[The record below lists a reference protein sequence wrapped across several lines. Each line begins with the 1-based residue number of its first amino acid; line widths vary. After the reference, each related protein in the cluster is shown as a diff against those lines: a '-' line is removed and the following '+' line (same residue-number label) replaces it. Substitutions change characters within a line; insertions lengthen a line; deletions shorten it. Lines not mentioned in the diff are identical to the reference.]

1 MKFVSISP
9 QRKIRENSCKL
20 GGGGRRGEGRGGR
33 KWKRG
38 QRGVSRGKGMKE
50 RGKKGIKESTVNKQG
65 TITKLT
71 SRLQFIYL
79 FNFID

>member
-50 RGKKGIKESTVNKQG
+50 KGRKGITESKQ
-65 TITKLT
+65 TRYNNEINIQTA
-71 SRLQFIYL
+71 IYL
-79 FNFID
+79 FI